1 MNLIDLLK
9 KLKNKIRFGKKQKLI
24 ESPKIKEDD
33 ILNNSKLENIIN
45 NMPQGLSKIEKAYYI
60 YLELGK
66 LANENAEFVFN
77 SREYKEEHYNDPT
90 NEKYEGVCKSLS
102 ELYVKILK
110 DKRVGIE
117 AETVEK
123 NPESPL
129 SHVDTIL
136 RIDGKKYIANLIAD
150 LGRIKTSRRT
160 NSFCFDLSHPTGK
173 RAVDI
178 DRADYLHRLE
188 QKYGKIDSL
197 SREEIEKLDEKM
209 GYSFFIPK
217 SRDRDKRGVYTEDTI
232 QKLKEEL
239 DNPELFKKYVLH
251 DKDVPEKDHLR
262 YKMDFIFENIH
273 NLTDYNANLR
283 YLENIRYY
291 IYVINKLFSKEE
303 RDRIT
308 AYVATANNDFS
319 NIISII
325 KVKGMDTNDPKEN
338 FYYIYSNAEKKYIR
352 KEPKDVKEYISSFDK
367 DSLKIIGTFDKYS
380 PRNINELEL
389 GD

>member
-1 MNLIDLLK
+1 MNLKNIFNR
-9 KLKNKIRFGKKQKLI
+9 LKNRIKLGKKQKLL
-24 ESPKIKEDD
+24 ESPKMQEDD
-33 ILNNSKLENIIN
+33 ILHNSKIENIIN

-66 LANENAEFVFN
+66 RLNENPEFVFN
-77 SREYKEEHYNDPT
+77 NREYKEEHYNDPT
-90 NEKYEGVCKSLS
+90 NEKYEGVCKSIS
-102 ELYVKILK
+102 ELYVKILT
-110 DKRVGIE
+110 DKRIGIE
-117 AETVEK
+117 AETVKK
-123 NPESPL
+123 NAESSL

-136 RIDGKKYIANLIAD
+136 KIEGKTYISNLIAD
-150 LGRIKTSRRT
+150 LSRIKTSRRT
-160 NSFCFDLSHPTGK
+160 NWFCFDLSSPTGK
-173 RAVDI
+173 RALDI

-197 SREEIEKLDEKM
+197 SREEAENLDKKF

-217 SRDRDKRGVYTEDTI
+217 IQESNERGIYTEDTI
-232 QKLKEEL
+232 QRLKEEL

-251 DKDVPEKDHLR
+251 DKDVAKKDYLK

-273 NLTDYNANLR
+273 SITEYNSNPR

-308 AYVATANNDFS
+308 AYAATVNNDFS

-325 KVKGMDTNDPKEN
+325 KVKGMDTDDSKEN
-338 FYYIYSNAEKKYIR
+338 FYYVYSNSDKKYVR
-352 KEPKDVKEYISSFDK
+352 KEAKEVKEYINGFNK

-380 PRNINELEL
+380 PRDINELEL
-389 GD
+389 

>member
-150 LGRIKTSRRT
+150 LSRIKTSRRI
-160 NSFCFDLSHPTGK
+160 NWFCFDLSRPTGK

-188 QKYGKIDSL
+188 QKYGKIDNL
-197 SREEIEKLDEKM
+197 SREEVEKLDKKM
-209 GYSFFIPK
+209 GYSFYIPK
-217 SRDRDKRGVYTEDTI
+217 SLDRDKRGIYTEDTI

-239 DNPELFKKYVLH
+239 DNPELFKKYVLL
-251 DKDVPEKDHLR
+251 DKDVPEKEHLK
-262 YKMDFIFENIH
+262 YKLDFIFENIH
-273 NLTDYNANLR
+273 SLTDYTVNPR

-291 IYVINKLFSKEE
+291 IYLANKILSKEE
-303 RDRIT
+303 KDRIT
-308 AYVATANNDFS
+308 AYAATVNNDFS

-325 KVKGMDTNDPKEN
+325 KVKGMDTDDPKQN
-338 FYYIYSNAEKKYIR
+338 FYYVYSNAEKKYIR

>member
-9 KLKNKIRFGKKQKLI
+9 QLKNKIKVRKKQKLL
-24 ESPKIKEDD
+24 ESPKNKEDD
-33 ILNNSKLENIIN
+33 ILNNSKIQNIIN

-66 LANENAEFVFN
+66 ILNENTEFVFN

-102 ELYVKILK
+102 ELYVTVLK

-123 NPESPL
+123 YPKKPL

-136 RIDGKKYIANLIAD
+136 KIDGNAYVANLIAD
-150 LGRIKTSRRT
+150 LSRIKTSRRT
-160 NSFCFDLSHPTGK
+160 NWFCFDLSRPTGK

-178 DRADYLHRLE
+178 DNEVYVQRLE

-197 SREEIEKLDEKM
+197 SREELEKLDKKI
-209 GYSFFIPK
+209 GYSFIIPENPD
-217 SRDRDKRGVYTEDTI
+217 SEKRGVYTEDTI

-239 DNPELFKKYVLH
+239 ENPELFKKYVLH
-251 DKDVPEKDHLR
+251 DKDVPEKDYLR
-262 YKMDFIFENIH
+262 YKMDFVFENIH
-273 NLTDYNANLR
+273 NLTDYTANPR

-291 IYVINKLFSKEE
+291 ICVINNIFS
-303 RDRIT
+303 R
-308 AYVATANNDFS
+308 
-319 NIISII
+319 
-325 KVKGMDTNDPKEN
+325 
-338 FYYIYSNAEKKYIR
+338 
-352 KEPKDVKEYISSFDK
+352 
-367 DSLKIIGTFDKYS
+367 
-380 PRNINELEL
+380 
-389 GD
+389 

>member
-1 MNLIDLLK
+1 MNLIDIFNR
-9 KLKNKIRFGKKQKLI
+9 LKNRIKFSKKQKLL
-24 ESPKIKEDD
+24 ESHKTQEDD
-33 ILNNSKLENIIN
+33 KLHNSKIENIIN
-45 NMPQGLSKIEKAYYI
+45 NIPQCLTKIEKAYYI

-66 LANENAEFVFN
+66 LANENAKFVFN
-77 SREYKEEHYNDPT
+77 NREYKEEHYNDPT
-90 NEKYEGVCKSLS
+90 NEEYEGVCKSLS
-102 ELYVKILK
+102 ELYVTVLK

-123 NPESPL
+123 YPQKPL

-136 RIDGKKYIANLIAD
+136 KIDGKAYVANLIAD
-150 LGRIKTSRRT
+150 LSRIKTSRRT
-160 NSFCFDLSHPTGK
+160 NWFCFDLSRPTGK

-178 DRADYLHRLE
+178 DNEVYLQRLE

-197 SREEIEKLDEKM
+197 PREELEKLDKKL

-217 SRDRDKRGVYTEDTI
+217 NLDSEKRGIYTEDTI

-239 DNPELFKKYVLH
+239 ENPKLFKKYVLH
-251 DKDVPEKDHLR
+251 DKDVPEKDYLR

-273 NLTDYNANLR
+273 RLAEYNADPR

-291 IYVINKLFSKEE
+291 SYLAKKLFSKEE
-303 RDRIT
+303 NKRIY
-308 AYVATANNDFS
+308 AYAATVDNDFS

-325 KVKGMDTNDPKEN
+325 KVKGIDTDDPKEN
-338 FYYIYSNAEKKYIR
+338 FYYIYSNAEKKYII
-352 KEPKDVKEYISSFDK
+352 KEPKEVKEYIDGFDK

-380 PRNINELEL
+380 PRDIKELEL